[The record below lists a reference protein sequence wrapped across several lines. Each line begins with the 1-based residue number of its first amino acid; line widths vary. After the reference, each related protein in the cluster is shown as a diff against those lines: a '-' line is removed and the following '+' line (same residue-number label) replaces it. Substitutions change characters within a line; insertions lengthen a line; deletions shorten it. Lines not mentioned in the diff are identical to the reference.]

1 MPGSRSEPGSQS
13 PGSPGSPGEPVLRV
27 TARVLPVNHRGE
39 VLLLQD
45 QDPGVPG
52 VLRWGT
58 IGGAVDPGE
67 TLLEAA
73 VREMREETGV
83 VVAADDL
90 LGPVHRD
97 VVPFTYGEQAFLGDS
112 TFFALALAH
121 DTELVLD
128 HLEPVEVDNVF
139 AHGWWSP
146 EALHA
151 DGTAV
156 LPDLPDIM
164 TKAVQAVAAVAAD
177 ERNPQ

>member
-1 MPGSRSEPGSQS
+1 MSDQTS
-13 PGSPGSPGEPVLRV
+13 PAGPPLRV
-27 TARVLPVNHRGE
+27 TARVLPVNHLGE

-45 QDPGVPG
+45 QDPAVPG

-67 TLLEAA
+67 GLLDAA

-83 VVAADDL
+83 VIGPEDL

-97 VVPFTYGEQAFLGDS
+97 VVPFTYAGRPFVGDS
-112 TFFALALAH
+112 TFFALPLPH
-121 DTELVLD
+121 DTEVVLD
-128 HLEPVEVDNVF
+128 QLEPVEVDNVF

-146 EALHA
+146 AGLAA

-156 LPDLPDIM
+156 LPDLPAIM
-164 TKAVQAVAAVAAD
+164 SLAVEAVAAHVRSTA
-177 ERNPQ
+177 

>member
-1 MPGSRSEPGSQS
+1 MPGSRSEPGSQ
-13 PGSPGSPGEPVLRV
+13 SPGSPGEPVLRV

-67 TLLEAA
+67 TLVEAA

-139 AHGWWSP
+139 GHGWWSP

>member
-1 MPGSRSEPGSQS
+1 MPASSEPT
-13 PGSPGSPGEPVLRV
+13 LRV

-45 QDPGVPG
+45 QDPGRPG
-52 VLRWGT
+52 DLRWGS

-83 VVAADDL
+83 VIDAADL
-90 LGPVHRD
+90 VGPVHHD
-97 VVPFTYGEQAFLGDS
+97 VVPFTYGERAFLGDS
-112 TFFALALAH
+112 TFYALALAH
-121 DTELVLD
+121 DTEVVLD
-128 HLEPVEVDNVF
+128 HLEPLEVDNVF
-139 AHGWWSP
+139 AHGWWTP
-146 EALHA
+146 EALAA

-164 TKAVQAVAAVAAD
+164 RRAVEAVHD
-177 ERNPQ
+177 RSTT

>member
-1 MPGSRSEPGSQS
+1 MPGPS
-13 PGSPGSPGEPVLRV
+13 PEPVLRV

-52 VLRWGT
+52 VLRWGS
-58 IGGAVDPGE
+58 IGGAVDSGE
-67 TLLEAA
+67 TLPEAA

-83 VVAADDL
+83 VIAVTDL

-97 VVPFTYGEQAFLGDS
+97 VVPFSYGDQAFVGDS

-121 DTELVLD
+121 DTEVVLD

-146 EALHA
+146 EALLA

-156 LPDLPDIM
+156 LPDLPAIM
-164 TKAVQAVAAVAAD
+164 SKAVHAVSTTAAAATD